1 MAVYRFP
8 VAERSGSRR
17 AMVAVAS
24 LSLLTGIALHA
35 VLADRPT
42 GSGHVTRPDAAAP
55 PVDQSA
61 LPSSATDAPALPG
74 PSRIEHGAP
83 AGFSRTREGA
93 VAAAA
98 SFVTTG
104 QALLDM
110 DPLAAEDAVRQM
122 AATSTADQQVADL
135 LAKLRAT
142 RDELSGGTGPIIY
155 RQAAVAW
162 RVDSFS
168 PDRARVAIWNVGVLA
183 RDGVAPPQAGWAT
196 SAFDL
201 VWERGDW
208 KIAGETITPGPA
220 PILDN
225 SAAPAT
231 AAQLS
236 TALRDFTD
244 FGSHR

>member
-1 MAVYRFP
+1 MAVYRLP
-8 VAERSGSRR
+8 DADRSAARR
-17 AMVAVAS
+17 AMVVVAS
-24 LSLLTGIALHA
+24 VSLLAGIALHA
-35 VLADRPT
+35 ALAART
-42 GSGHVTRPDAAAP
+42 SGGGRAEPNAAAVAP
-55 PVDQSA
+55 SERSA
-61 LPSSATDAPALPG
+61 GASSTTGTPALPG

-104 QALLDM
+104 QALLGM
-110 DPLAAEDAVRQM
+110 DPLAAEEAVRQM

-135 LAKLRAT
+135 LGKLRAA
-142 RDELSGGTGPIIY
+142 RGALADGTGPIIY

-168 PDRARVAIWNVGVLA
+168 PDRAGVAIWNVGVLT

-196 SAFDL
+196 STFDL
-201 VWERGDW
+201 VWERDDW
-208 KIAGETITPGPA
+208 KVERETITPGPA

-231 AAQLS
+231 AAQL
-236 TALRDFTD
+236 TAALRGFTD
-244 FGSHR
+244 FGSHQ

>member
-1 MAVYRFP
+1 
-8 VAERSGSRR
+8 
-17 AMVAVAS
+17 
-24 LSLLTGIALHA
+24 
-35 VLADRPT
+35 LA
-42 GSGHVTRPDAAAP
+42 
-55 PVDQSA
+55 
-61 LPSSATDAPALPG
+61 G

-83 AGFSRTREGA
+83 AGFSRTRDGA

-110 DPLAAEDAVRQM
+110 DPLAAEEAVRQM
-122 AATSTADQQVADL
+122 AATATAEQQVAEL
-135 LAKLRAT
+135 LAKLRAA
-142 RDELSGGTGPIIY
+142 RDELADGTGPILY
-155 RQAAVAW
+155 RQAAIAW

-168 PDRARVAIWNVGVLA
+168 PDRASVAIWNVGVLT

-201 VWERGDW
+201 VWERDDW
-208 KIAGETITPGPA
+208 KVEHETVTPGPA

-231 AAQLS
+231 AAQL
-236 TALRDFTD
+236 TAALRGFTD

>member
-1 MAVYRFP
+1 MYRLP
-8 VAERSGSRR
+8 DAERAGSRR
-17 AMVAVAS
+17 AIVVVAS

-35 VLADRPT
+35 ALADRPT
-42 GSGHVTRPDAAAP
+42 RRGRLDANRAAAP
-55 PVDQSA
+55 SEGSA
-61 LPSSATDAPALPG
+61 LASSTTDTPAPPG
-74 PSRIEHGAP
+74 PTRVEHGVP
-83 AGFSRTREGA
+83 AGFSRTRDGA

-122 AATSTADQQVADL
+122 AATATGDQQVGDL
-135 LAKLRAT
+135 LTKLRAA
-142 RDELSGGTGPIIY
+142 REELAGGTGPIIY
-155 RQAAVAW
+155 RQAAIAW
-162 RVDSFS
+162 TVESFT
-168 PDRARVAIWNVGVLA
+168 PDRASVAIWNVAVLT

-201 VWERGDW
+201 MWERDDW
-208 KIAGETITPGPA
+208 KVEREAITPGPA

-231 AAQLS
+231 AAQLAAS
-236 TALRDFTD
+236 LRGFTD